1 MNRLAQSLRAIPGRL
16 RKSSEKGWNDA
27 KVATARRAGITL
39 RQAGLLLASVLF
51 ALLAAATFVLGP
63 HFILA
68 SFSLVKLDQPI
79 CDGTLYIFQCQCGP
93 GQESDQATW
102 SNLFRK
108 GHCSPCDLNEFKM
121 EKGNWGCSRCPAHT
135 TSPKGGTECSKCPK
149 GTARRLYYG
158 KKCMPCPAN
167 TFVDHGIPSGCADC
181 AAHWRSEKGSLACSK
196 CPKGTVRPSQSLK
209 KYCQKC
215 PVNTF
220 VNHESYTGCEA
231 CAAHEVS
238 DEGALECSACA
249 VGKIRPSHSSKEG
262 CQKCPANTKV
272 DHATYDG
279 CRDCKAHTFSAKGAT
294 ECKECAEGT
303 ISAKLREVLQFF
315 YSSLFGGEAG
325 FQHEYYKSGG
335 DSNTRGWESAE
346 GGAREKKKLC
356 PFSDADAVWSAL
368 RRGKLYANFQ
378 SAKRDCR
385 QMKRAMRKIVLDYHP
400 DKFTNRYPG
409 CDPNLS
415 QTAFIKFREEFES
428 AQRRC

>member
-1 MNRLAQSLRAIPGRL
+1 
-16 RKSSEKGWNDA
+16 
-27 KVATARRAGITL
+27 
-39 RQAGLLLASVLF
+39 
-51 ALLAAATFVLGP
+51 
-63 HFILA
+63 
-68 SFSLVKLDQPI
+68 
-79 CDGTLYIFQCQCGP
+79 
-93 GQESDQATW
+93 
-102 SNLFRK
+102 
-108 GHCSPCDLNEFKM
+108 
-121 EKGNWGCSRCPAHT
+121 
-135 TSPKGGTECSKCPK
+135 
-149 GTARRLYYG
+149 
-158 KKCMPCPAN
+158 MPCPAN

-181 AAHWRSEKGSLACSK
+181 AAHWTSEKGSLACSK

-238 DEGALECSACA
+238 DEGALECSACSR
-249 VGKIRPSHSSKEG
+249 GKVRPSHSSKKG

-272 DHATYDG
+272 DHDTYDG
-279 CRDCKAHTFSAKGAT
+279 CRNCKAHTFSAKGAT

-303 ISAKLREVLQFF
+303 VRPSRRSKGECKPCPRNTYRSKRGRTGCHECPVLEFSGEGAEICECRRGAWRPGSAASRRKTPCAECPQGTFKNVSGDAPCTTVRRGFVESPGHDREVPGTSWKDAEVWSPATPLRRIGLGIVEQALAYTGLHAYAVASKISAKLREVLQFF

-356 PFSDADAVWSAL
+356 PFSDADAVWGAL